1 MKRGSCPEQLG
12 QLYSRYDEIDRASI
26 FDREETLKPQI
37 QIPTAEIRDFCER
50 REITELSFFGSVLRE
65 DFGPDSDV
73 DVLVRFHPN
82 ASHTLFDMVRMR
94 DELSRILGHQID
106 LVSRRGIQGSRN
118 YLRRKAILGSAEV
131 VYAA

>member
-1 MKRGSCPEQLG
+1 M
-12 QLYSRYDEIDRASI
+12 
-26 FDREETLKPQI
+26 KPQI